1 MDQYFA
7 DDRSADT
14 IEATAPDA
22 VEARSFLDRLFDQ
35 GLLIRT
41 GIDGLYGRS
50 GAFESVVEALD
61 RLVSRIGGDDGAEV
75 LRFPPGMARPSFERS
90 GYLKGFPNLAGTVH
104 SFCGNDV
111 DHARLL
117 ACLDAGEDWTA
128 QQAAS
133 DIVLTPAA
141 CYPLYPVAA
150 ARGRLPDEG
159 LLFDLQS
166 YCFRH
171 EPSIEPTRM
180 QMFRMREYVRMGS
193 PEQVLAFREL
203 WLTRG
208 TAMMGELGLPLA
220 VDPAN
225 DPFFGRAGRM
235 LANNQRAQALK
246 FELNVPVNSEENP
259 TACLS
264 FNYHQDH
271 FGTTWGLEQADGAVA
286 HTACV
291 GFGLERITL
300 ALLRHHGL
308 DPKAWPARVR
318 AQLWA

>member
-1 MDQYFA
+1 M
-7 DDRSADT
+7 
-14 IEATAPDA
+14 
-22 VEARSFLDRLFDQ
+22 
-35 GLLIRT
+35 
-41 GIDGLYGRS
+41 
-50 GAFESVVEALD
+50 
-61 RLVSRIGGDDGAEV
+61 SRPA
-75 LRFPPGMARPSFERS
+75 FERS
-90 GYLKGFPNLAGTVH
+90 GYLKGFPNLAGTIH
-104 SFCGNDV
+104 CFCGNDA

-117 ACLDAGEDWTA
+117 ACIEAGTDWTGG
-128 QQAAS
+128 QAAS
-133 DIVLTPAA
+133 EIVLTPAA

-150 ARGRLPDEG
+150 ARGALPEGG

-171 EPSIEPTRM
+171 EPSLEPTRM

-193 PEQVLAFREL
+193 PDQVLAFREL
-203 WLTRG
+203 WLERG
-208 TAMMGELGLPLA
+208 TAMMRELGLPIA

-235 LANNQRAQALK
+235 LANNQRAQGLK
-246 FELNVPVNSEENP
+246 FELNVPVNSEDKP

-271 FGTTWGLEQADGAVA
+271 FGTIWDIRQADGEVA

-308 DPKAWPARVR
+308 DIEAWPDVVR
-318 AQLWA
+318 DRLWG

>member
-1 MDQYFA
+1 MDQLASFEIPA
-7 DDRSADT
+7 LATD
-14 IEATAPDA
+14 EATEP
-22 VEARSFLDRLFDQ
+22 RSFLDRLFDH
-35 GLLIRT
+35 GLLVRT
-41 GIDGLYGRS
+41 GVDGLYGRS
-50 GAFESVVEALD
+50 GAFESVVEAID
-61 RLVSRIGGDDGAEV
+61 RLATELGAADGAEAM
-75 LRFPPGMARPSFERS
+75 RFPPGMSRASFERS
-90 GYLKGFPNLAGTVH
+90 GYLKGFPHLAGTVH
-104 SFCGNDV
+104 CFCGNEA

-117 ACLDAGEDWTA
+117 ACLEAGDDWTA
-128 QQAAS
+128 KQAAS
-133 DIVLTPAA
+133 EVVLTPAA

-150 ARGRLPDEG
+150 ARGNLPENG

-171 EPSIEPTRM
+171 EPSLEPTRM
-180 QMFRMREYVRMGS
+180 QMFRMREYVRMGT
-193 PEQVLAFREL
+193 PEQVLAFRET
-203 WLTRG
+203 WLERG
-208 TAMMGELGLPLA
+208 TAMMRELGLPLA

-235 LANNQRAQALK
+235 LANNQRDQGLK
-246 FELNVPVNSEENP
+246 FELNVPVNSVDKP

-271 FGTTWGLEQADGAVA
+271 FGEVWGIRQADGSVA

-308 DPKAWPARVR
+308 DLAAWPEAVR
-318 AQLWA
+318 ARLWG

>member
-1 MDQYFA
+1 MDQLLA
-7 DDRSADT
+7 LEPTSGPRSL
-14 IEATAPDA
+14 
-22 VEARSFLDRLFDQ
+22 LDRLFDQ
-35 GLLIRT
+35 GLLVRT
-41 GIDGLYGRS
+41 GVDGLYGRS
-50 GAFESVVEALD
+50 GDFESVVEAVD
-61 RLVSRIGGDDGAEV
+61 RIATRLGAADRAES
-75 LRFPPGMARPSFERS
+75 LRFPPGMSRPAFERS
-90 GYLKGFPNLAGTVH
+90 GYLKGFPNLAGTIH
-104 SFCGNDV
+104 CFCGNDA

-117 ACLDAGEDWTA
+117 ACIEAGADWTGG
-128 QQAAS
+128 QAAS
-133 DIVLTPAA
+133 EIVLTPAA

-150 ARGRLPDEG
+150 ARGALPEPG

-171 EPSIEPTRM
+171 EPSLEPTRM

-193 PEQVLAFREL
+193 PDQVLAFREL
-203 WLTRG
+203 WLERG
-208 TAMMGELGLPLA
+208 TAMMRELGLPIA

-235 LANNQRAQALK
+235 LANNQRAQGLK
-246 FELNVPVNSEENP
+246 FELNVPVNSEDKP

-271 FGTTWGLEQADGAVA
+271 FGTIWDIRQADGEVA

-308 DPKAWPARVR
+308 DIKAWPAAVR
-318 AQLWA
+318 DRLWG

>member
-1 MDQYFA
+1 MDQL
-7 DDRSADT
+7 
-14 IEATAPDA
+14 P
-22 VEARSFLDRLFDQ
+22 ARDPVSGPPSLLDRLFDQ

-41 GIDGLYGRS
+41 GVDGLYGRS
-50 GAFESVVEALD
+50 GEFESVVEAVD
-61 RLVSRIGGDDGAEV
+61 RIATRLGAGDGAES
-75 LRFPPGMARPSFERS
+75 LRFPPGMSRPAFERS
-90 GYLKGFPNLAGTVH
+90 GYLKGFPNLAGTIH
-104 SFCGNDV
+104 CFCGNDA

-117 ACLDAGEDWTA
+117 ACIEAGTDWTGG
-128 QQAAS
+128 QAAS
-133 DIVLTPAA
+133 EIVLTPAA

-150 ARGRLPDEG
+150 ARGALPEGG

-171 EPSIEPTRM
+171 EPSLEPTRM

-193 PEQVLAFREL
+193 PDQVLAFREL
-203 WLTRG
+203 WLERG
-208 TAMMGELGLPLA
+208 TAMMRELGLPIA

-235 LANNQRAQALK
+235 LANNQRAQGLK
-246 FELNVPVNSEENP
+246 FELNVPVNSEEKP

-271 FGTTWGLEQADGAVA
+271 FGTIWDIRQADGEVA

-308 DPKAWPARVR
+308 DIEAWPDVVR
-318 AQLWA
+318 DRLWG

>member
-1 MDQYFA
+1 MDQLPA
-7 DDRSADT
+7 RDPVSGPRSL
-14 IEATAPDA
+14 
-22 VEARSFLDRLFDQ
+22 LDRLFDQ
-35 GLLIRT
+35 GLLVRT
-41 GIDGLYGRS
+41 GVDGLYGRS
-50 GAFESVVEALD
+50 GEFESVVEAVD
-61 RLVSRIGGDDGAEV
+61 RIATRLGAGDGAES
-75 LRFPPGMARPSFERS
+75 LRFPPGMSRPAFERS
-90 GYLKGFPNLAGTVH
+90 GYLKGFPNLAGTIH
-104 SFCGNDV
+104 CFCGNDA

-117 ACLDAGEDWTA
+117 ACIEAGTDWTGG
-128 QQAAS
+128 QAAS
-133 DIVLTPAA
+133 EIVLTPAA

-150 ARGRLPDEG
+150 ARGALPEGG

-171 EPSIEPTRM
+171 EPSLEPTRM

-193 PEQVLAFREL
+193 PDQVIAFREL
-203 WLTRG
+203 WLERG
-208 TAMMGELGLPLA
+208 TAMMRELGLPIA
-220 VDPAN
+220 VDPAS

-235 LANNQRAQALK
+235 LANNQRAQGLK
-246 FELNVPVNSEENP
+246 FELNVPVNSEDKP

-271 FGTTWGLEQADGAVA
+271 FGTIWDIRQADGEVA

-308 DPKAWPARVR
+308 DIEAWPDVVR
-318 AQLWA
+318 DRLWG

>member
-1 MDQYFA
+1 MDQTFSHEP
-7 DDRSADT
+7 SAPLLDGD
-14 IEATAPDA
+14 ATP
-22 VEARSFLDRLFDQ
+22 EPRSFLDRLFDR
-35 GLLIRT
+35 GLLVRT
-41 GIDGLYGRS
+41 GVDGLYGRS

-61 RLVSRIGGDDGAEV
+61 RAITALGAADAAEV
-75 LRFPPGMARPSFERS
+75 MRFPPGMSRKSFEGS

-104 SFCGNDV
+104 SFCGNEG

-128 QQAAS
+128 SQAAT

-150 ARGRLPDEG
+150 ARGALPADG

-180 QMFRMREYVRMGS
+180 QLFRMREYVRMGS
-193 PEQVLAFREL
+193 PSQVLAFRER
-203 WLTRG
+203 WLDRG
-208 TAMMGELGLPLA
+208 TAFMRELGLPLA

-235 LANNQRAQALK
+235 LANNQRDQGLK
-246 FELNVPVNSEENP
+246 FELNVPVNSEDKP

-271 FGTTWGLEQADGAVA
+271 FGATWGIRQADGEVA

-308 DPKAWPARVR
+308 DLAAWPEAVR
-318 AQLWA
+318 ERLWG

>member
-1 MDQYFA
+1 MMDQLPA
-7 DDRSADT
+7 RDPVSGPRSL
-14 IEATAPDA
+14 
-22 VEARSFLDRLFDQ
+22 LDRLFDQ
-35 GLLIRT
+35 GLLVRT
-41 GIDGLYGRS
+41 GVDGLYGRS
-50 GAFESVVEALD
+50 GEFESVVEAVD
-61 RLVSRIGGDDGAEV
+61 RIATRLGAGDGAES
-75 LRFPPGMARPSFERS
+75 LRFPPGMSRPAFERS
-90 GYLKGFPNLAGTVH
+90 GYLKGFPNLAGTIH
-104 SFCGNDV
+104 CFCGNDA

-117 ACLDAGEDWTA
+117 ACIEAGTDWTGG
-128 QQAAS
+128 QAAS
-133 DIVLTPAA
+133 EIVLTPAA

-150 ARGRLPDEG
+150 ARGALPEGG

-171 EPSIEPTRM
+171 EPSLEPTRM

-193 PEQVLAFREL
+193 PDQVLAFREL
-203 WLTRG
+203 WLERG
-208 TAMMGELGLPLA
+208 TAMMRELGLPIA

-235 LANNQRAQALK
+235 LANNQRAQGLK
-246 FELNVPVNSEENP
+246 FELNVPVNSEDKP

-271 FGTTWGLEQADGAVA
+271 FGTIWEIRQADGEVA

-308 DPKAWPARVR
+308 DITAWPDAVR
-318 AQLWA
+318 DRLWG